1 MSKMRILHVS
11 SSPLH
16 IGGVEYQIT
25 ALSEV
30 MSKKHE
36 IHLAADGS
44 SEFYKNYIQTGGV
57 YHEWKVE
64 TKFDVGAIASFNKII
79 NSIKPDII
87 HIHDPRAGWLLR
99 PLLFQKRI
107 PVVYTTHLPPYFY
120 IWSDKFSKVR
130 QFLYGKTEQVLN
142 RFFTSAIIYVSK
154 SAYDH
159 ALDMHYVSSAK
170 AHLILN
176 GINLEPYRAL
186 PIDEA
191 RQLRSQFDVPPRTPI
206 LCVVARLSAE
216 KNFPFFLRA
225 ISQLHG
231 EGYTFVVWI
240 IGEGS
245 EHGFLNQLAG
255 QLGIESFVKFWGS
268 QTNIPLFLSSGN
280 IFALTSLYEGGR
292 TISIME
298 AQAAGKPC
306 VVSAVGD
313 HNALIENGVTGFIF
327 EQGDQN
333 AFVRSLKLLLDSP
346 DLMNSF
352 GESAR
357 RKAFN
362 EYDIEIAAN
371 KHEQLYA
378 SVLAEMG
385 EY

>member
-1 MSKMRILHVS
+1 M
-11 SSPLH
+11 
-16 IGGVEYQIT
+16 
-25 ALSEV
+25 
-30 MSKKHE
+30 
-36 IHLAADGS
+36 
-44 SEFYKNYIQTGGV
+44 
-57 YHEWKVE
+57 
-64 TKFDVGAIASFNKII
+64 
-79 NSIKPDII
+79 
-87 HIHDPRAGWLLR
+87 
-99 PLLFQKRI
+99 
-107 PVVYTTHLPPYFY
+107 
-120 IWSDKFSKVR
+120 
-130 QFLYGKTEQVLN
+130 LN
-142 RFFTSAIIYVSK
+142 RFFTSAVIYVSK

-176 GINLEPYRAL
+176 GINLEPYRVL
-186 PIDEA
+186 PVDEA
-191 RQLRSQFDVPPRTPI
+191 RQLRSQSDISPRTPI

-225 ISQLHG
+225 LSQLHE

-245 EHGFLNQLAG
+245 DHGFLNQLAG

-268 QTNIPLFLSSGN
+268 QTNIPLFLSAGN
-280 IFALTSLYEGGR
+280 IFTLTSLYEGGR

-306 VVSAVGD
+306 VVSAAGD

-352 GESAR
+352 SEAAR
-357 RKAFN
+357 RKAFS
-362 EYDIEIAAN
+362 EYDIETAAN

-378 SVLAEMG
+378 SVLAEMRK
-385 EY
+385 Y